1 MTRARGFN
9 VGILGGSITGC
20 AVAAELARAGCTVT
34 VLEAGGAEP
43 VDRGAG
49 IGLPPSLVRT
59 LVDHGLVD
67 ADLPTIEVHR
77 FPHLV
82 RDQREERYG
91 QLSWEQRGNLALLE
105 WGTLYRN
112 LRRRVPDG
120 AYETSCNVTALRERP
135 DGTVVVDLGDRGT
148 REFDLVVCAD
158 GHRSLGRRTLFPEAT
173 VRYAGYVLWRGAIEE
188 SALSESTPLEGAVA
202 WPHYAGGYGPFF
214 LVPGADGSTE
224 RGRRLVNWGLYLRVS
239 EVERAELVTGK
250 DPPAYDGPLPDVR
263 DGKLKSWVPLVLPDY
278 YAEIVQKTPRT
289 FAQKIH
295 EAEVPAYHRGHVCLA
310 GDAAALA
317 RPHTGTGVLK
327 GISDAI
333 SLGETLTGHPPLDEA
348 LALWSEEQTAFGNE
362 LVKLGNQVGRAL
374 AAEVPDG
381 ATADAE
387 ARARLFSSVVTVP
400 SEVFGP

>member
-1 MTRARGFN
+1 MARCRWLRRRHPGR
-9 VGILGGSITGC
+9 SITGC
-20 AVAAELARAGCTVT
+20 AVAAELARAGCKVT
-34 VLEAGGAEP
+34 VLEAGGTEP
-43 VDRGAG
+43 ADRGAG

-67 ADLPTIEVHR
+67 ADLPFLEVHR

-82 RDQREERYG
+82 RDEGQERHG
-91 QLSWEQRGNLALLE
+91 TLSWEQRGSLALLN

-112 LRRRVPDG
+112 LRRRVPQG
-120 AYETSCNVTALRERP
+120 AYETSCHVLSLRERP
-135 DGTVVVDLGDRGT
+135 DGTVVVDLGDRGI

-158 GHRSLGRRTLFPEAT
+158 GHRSLGRQTLFPEAA

-188 SALSESTPLEGAVA
+188 SQLSDPTPLEGAVA

-214 LVPGADGSTE
+214 LVPGADGATE
-224 RGRRLVNWGLYLRVS
+224 RGKRIVNWGLYLRVS
-239 EVERAELVTGK
+239 EVERAELATGK
-250 DPPAYDGPLPDVR
+250 DPPAYDGPLPAVR
-263 DGKLKSWVPLVLPDY
+263 DGKLKSWVPIVLPDY
-278 YAEIVQKTPRT
+278 YAEIVQKTPLT

-295 EAEVPAYHRGHVCLA
+295 EAEVPAYRRGHICLA

-348 LALWSEEQTAFGNE
+348 LGLWSEEQTAFGNE

-374 AAEVPDG
+374 AAEVRGGTP
-381 ATADAE
+381 ADAA
-387 ARARLFSSVVTVP
+387 ARARLFSAVVTVP